1 MPPEPPD
8 TPAIEFGQLAGGGL
22 RLWCAK
28 EALRQGE
35 LRIVSQQT
43 AYANF
48 MARANACIG
57 WSVTLTAAYCA
68 GSTQTNLHWLVLPA
82 IFTTGSAFLSAAA
95 FCSRKMGIPG
105 DIPNYVLDT
114 QYRTEL
120 EITEALAIRAQ
131 MDIDLN
137 LSILDELKQYM
148 NMAFILLAIST
159 LAAAILATAHHSLFT

>member
-1 MPPEPPD
+1 MPQTIQPPA
-8 TPAIEFGQLAGGGL
+8 TIEVGEIASDGL
-22 RLWCAK
+22 RLWAAQ

-35 LRIVSQQT
+35 TRVSSQQT
-43 AYANF
+43 AYGNF
-48 MARANACIG
+48 MTRANACIG

-68 GSTQTNLHWLVLPA
+68 GSTQPNLHWLLYPA

-105 DIPNYVLDT
+105 DIPNYILDT
-114 QYRTEL
+114 EYRTEL